1 MPDIISPAATR
12 FQCRHIFTDG
22 RRCLSPGL
30 RNEEF
35 CYYHHTSRRPVQ
47 NLNTRRKRMS
57 TFTLPNPEDRSAIQ
71 QTIGEV
77 LRRIASNDIDPRR
90 AGLLLYGCQIASL
103 NLPRTDTPTPPA
115 KTEAQI
121 DELTVDPTLGH
132 LAPRTE
138 FSEHGPAKS
147 TLAQLL
153 QKLEDEERER
163 DPAAP
168 PAPESFLPSLQ
179 PVENLFADGEPGEY
193 SSLTVDAVFEDSLA
207 YASRTTGRSESAP
220 HVEVRKNL

>member
-47 NLNTRRKRMS
+47 SLHTRRKRSS

-103 NLPRTDTPTPPA
+103 NLPRTDAPTSPA
-115 KTEAQI
+115 KTASQI
-121 DELTVDPTLGH
+121 DELTIDPTLGH

-138 FSEHGPAKS
+138 FNEEGQKKS
-147 TLAQLL
+147 TLAHLL
-153 QKLEDEERER
+153 EKLDREER
-163 DPAAP
+163 DISTSPHLP
-168 PAPESFLPSLQ
+168 PEIIIPSF
-179 PVENLFADGEPGEY
+179 
-193 SSLTVDAVFEDSLA
+193 
-207 YASRTTGRSESAP
+207 
-220 HVEVRKNL
+220 